1 MALPLYG
8 VEAHGG
14 QVITL
19 DDEAVVKDQA
29 SSSGSGGSAYIAF
42 VLSTIFD
49 VGLDGGYSRF
59 RRAVQHVHADGAATV
74 DITPYRDQQESGSS
88 IQRVLAIG
96 ANPVVTAPLSETGT
110 NFQVKV
116 ALSSFDAAAELG
128 KAQQYVV
135 PRRSV
140 R

>member
-1 MALPLYG
+1 MALPLYA

-19 DDEAVVKDQA
+19 DDESVVKDQTSLA
-29 SSSGSGGSAYIAF
+29 GSGGTAYVAF

-49 VGLDGGYSRF
+49 LLAGGYSTF
-59 RRAVQHVHADGAATV
+59 RRSVQHVHADGAVTV

-88 IQRVLAIG
+88 ITRVLAVG
-96 ANPVVTAPLSETGT
+96 DNPVVVAPHFESGT

-128 KAQQYVV
+128 KAEQYVA
-135 PRRSV
+135 PRRSI

>member
-1 MALPLYG
+1 MSIPFYG
-8 VEAHGG
+8 CEAHGG
-14 QVITL
+14 QVLTL

-29 SSSGSGGSAYIAF
+29 ALAGTGGSTYEAF

-49 VGLDGGYSRF
+49 VGGDAGYSKF
-59 RRAVQHVHADGAATV
+59 RRATQHVHADGAVTIV
-74 DITPYRDQQESGSS
+74 TTPYRDQQESGGTVSKT
-88 IQRVLAIG
+88 LAIG
-96 ANPVVTAPLSETGT
+96 DNPVVIAPLSVAGT
-110 NFQVKV
+110 NFQVKHT
-116 ALSSFDAAAELG
+116 LSAFDAAAELG

>member
-1 MALPLYG
+1 MAIPLYG
-8 VEAHGG
+8 VEAHSG
-14 QVITL
+14 QVLTL
-19 DDEAVVKDQA
+19 DDEAVMKDQA
-29 SSSGSGGSAYIAF
+29 SLAGAGGNAYAPFI
-42 VLSTIFD
+42 LSTIFD
-49 VGLDGGYSRF
+49 VGLDSGYSTL
-59 RRAVQHVHADGAATV
+59 RRAVQHVHADGDVTV

-96 ANPVVTAPLSETGT
+96 ENPVVIAPLWESGT

-116 ALSSFDAAAELG
+116 ALSVFNAAVELG

>member
-1 MALPLYG
+1 MSIPLYA
-8 VEAHGG
+8 VEAHSGK
-14 QVITL
+14 VITL

-29 SSSGSGGSAYIAF
+29 ALAGTGGSAYAAF

-49 VGLDGGYSRF
+49 VGRDGGYSTL
-59 RRAVQHVHADGAATV
+59 RRAVQHVHADGAVTV
-74 DITPYRDQQESGSS
+74 VTTPYRDQQESGSTIS
-88 IQRVLAIG
+88 DTLAIG
-96 ANPVVTAPLSETGT
+96 ANPVVVAPLFEGGT
-110 NFQVKV
+110 NFQVRHT
-116 ALSSFDAAAELG
+116 LSLFDAAAELG

>member
-1 MALPLYG
+1 MALPLYA

-19 DDEAVVKDQA
+19 DDESVVKDQA
-29 SSSGSGGSAYIAF
+29 ALAGTGGSAYAPF
-42 VLSTIFD
+42 VVSTIFD
-49 VGLDGGYSRF
+49 VGLDGGFSTF
-59 RRAVQHVHADGAATV
+59 RRAVQHVHADGAVTV
-74 DITPYRDQQESGSS
+74 DITPYRDQQESGTAITS
-88 IQRVLAIG
+88 VLAVG
-96 ANPVVTAPLSETGT
+96 ANPIVVAPVFETGT
-110 NFQVKV
+110 NFQVKT

-135 PRRSV
+135 PRRTV